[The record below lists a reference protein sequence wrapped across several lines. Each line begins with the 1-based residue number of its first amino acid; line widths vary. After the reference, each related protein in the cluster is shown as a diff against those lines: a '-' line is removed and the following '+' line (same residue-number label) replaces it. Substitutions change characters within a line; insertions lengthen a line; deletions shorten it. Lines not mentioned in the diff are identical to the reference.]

1 MIESYKIIYFTL
13 FILAVFLAIAL
24 IQNMYFNACV
34 ITIFAVIFSKYIK
47 DSKFREFIDKII

>member
-1 MIESYKIIYFTL
+1 MNTIIYFTL
-13 FILAVFLAIAL
+13 FILAVFLAISL
-24 IQNMYFNACV
+24 IQNMYFDACV